1 MSLASGFSKIIV
13 FATVMTCAET
23 SVRACLWD
31 ATTLKKE
38 QGRHPQ
44 IAEVILGQ
52 AAKTEDA
59 GAMRQRIKDLSVSR
73 HEEDPDW
80 WNNLAG
86 AHIRLGDLKE
96 AVELLEPAVKR
107 FPEDYGVHANLGT
120 AYHLLGRYADAERE
134 IARDLEIN
142 PDAHFGLEKYHLA
155 LLQFLIRDA
164 GYQSRHLYV
173 DEFTSSVLLDSPAFV
188 SLSGSSVPPATNIVA
203 TELAKMEREY
213 RDVAK
218 TNHDWRVLGS
228 LLNEM
233 VLLDNPPPYTTKWD
247 LESDPKLEDG
257 VIYMAA
263 MNPKEPACYQM
274 LGVICTKKRDQNLAV
289 AAFEKAI
296 ALGSPQREV
305 LSARVEELQRFI
317 RHSQSNKR
325 GLKSVLW
332 IGPMIVV
339 AACVVAY
346 SGFRFAWFC
355 VFGPQKQKKD

>member
-1 MSLASGFSKIIV
+1 
-13 FATVMTCAET
+13 MTCAGT

-86 AHIRLGDLKE
+86 AHIRLGNLKE

-107 FPEDYGVHANLGT
+107 FPDDYGVHANLGT

-155 LLQFLIRDA
+155 LLQYLIRDA
-164 GYQSRHLYV
+164 GYRSRHLYV
-173 DEFTSSVLLDSPAFV
+173 DEFTSSVLLGSPAYFFGG
-188 SLSGSSVPPATNIVA
+188 GSSIPPSTNIVV
-203 TELAKMEREY
+203 TELANMESEY

-218 TNHDWRVLGS
+218 TNHDWKLLGS
-228 LLNEM
+228 LLNDM
-233 VLLDNPPPYTTKWD
+233 VLLDNPPPYRAMWD
-247 LESDPKLEDG
+247 LEEDPKLEDG
-257 VIYMAA
+257 LIYMAT

-274 LGVICTKKRDQNLAV
+274 LGVICTNKRDQNLAV

-296 ALGSPQREV
+296 TLGSPQSEI

-317 RHSQSNKR
+317 RQSQSNKR
-325 GLKSVLW
+325 AFKSVLW
-332 IGPMIVV
+332 MGPVLV
-339 AACVVAY
+339 LAGCVVAY
-346 SGFRFAWFC
+346 YGFRFAWFC
-355 VFGPQKQKKD
+355 VFGPEKQK